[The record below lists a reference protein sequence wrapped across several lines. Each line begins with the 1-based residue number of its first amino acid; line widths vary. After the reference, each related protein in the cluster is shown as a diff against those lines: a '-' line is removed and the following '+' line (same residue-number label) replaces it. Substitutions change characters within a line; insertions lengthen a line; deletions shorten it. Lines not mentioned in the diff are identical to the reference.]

1 MLRLI
6 LVLRNISIA
15 SLAIVIAL
23 LFLESVTRKI
33 FGISII
39 IVNEIGGSGML
50 LFTMLSLGWVYQKGG
65 HLRTGFLVDH
75 FPVRARLIIEFSLC
89 ILSLALICFS
99 GYTWLRLTISTF
111 GTGRVF
117 MQSRLIEWPIQAMVT
132 LGWLGLAIAVV
143 AHLINTWEKLWHPR
157 QCCS

>member
-1 MLRLI
+1 MSKVL

-15 SLAIVIAL
+15 SLIMVTVL
-23 LFLESVTRKI
+23 LFLESVLRKI

-39 IVNEIGGSGML
+39 IVNEIGGTGML
-50 LFTMLSLGWVYQKGG
+50 LFTMLGLGWVYQKGG

-75 FPVRARLIIEFSLC
+75 FSVRARLVVEFSLC
-89 ILSLALICFS
+89 VLSLALICFS
-99 GYTWLRLTISTF
+99 GYTWLQMTISTF

-117 MQSRLIEWPIQAMVT
+117 MESRLIEWPIQAVAT

-143 AHLINTWEKLWHPR
+143 AHLVSTWEKL
-157 QCCS
+157 